1 MAEVLLSAP
10 PQDKLALVS
19 DKRLT
24 YGELRER
31 VHRLSNGLNSLG
43 IGEGK
48 KVAVMLYNTN
58 EFIES
63 VLAAQILGALPVP
76 INWHLKGD
84 EVSYMIENCDA
95 ELLICDKDFVGRS
108 ESIEIEKLVAGE
120 KYEELLRKS
129 SSEKPEKIF
138 HPSLMIYSSGTT
150 GRPKGIDWSIL
161 FETLLSYSKME
172 KEERKYA
179 SGMLT
184 SFTLGFG
191 WHRTSKVHLVAAP
204 LYHAAPLTFALIT
217 LMLRGTLVMLKR
229 FDARKAL
236 SLIQEEKIST
246 AFMPPILLKRILDVD
261 DKESYDISSMKS
273 LICAGAPCP
282 VKLKKGAIR
291 YFGPVFYEFYGSSET
306 AVNTILSPKDYLSNP
321 EKIKSVGKPA
331 PGNFLKI
338 IDEDGKE
345 CPPRV
350 PGELCVMNILT
361 RRLQYYKDP
370 EKTRKSFVE
379 IDGEKYYMEGEVA
392 YRDEDGYLYIVDRKK
407 DIIISG
413 GVNIYPGEIEE
424 VICSY
429 PKVEDAAVIGVPD
442 EEWGESIKALI
453 VPKKGEEIGREEI
466 ILYCREKL
474 AGYKKP
480 KYVEFVEELPRS
492 PDGKLLKRELRD
504 RYRK

>member
-1 MAEVLLSAP
+1 
-10 PQDKLALVS
+10 
-19 DKRLT
+19 
-24 YGELRER
+24 
-31 VHRLSNGLNSLG
+31 
-43 IGEGK
+43 
-48 KVAVMLYNTN
+48 
-58 EFIES
+58 
-63 VLAAQILGALPVP
+63 
-76 INWHLKGD
+76 
-84 EVSYMIENCDA
+84 
-95 ELLICDKDFVGRS
+95 
-108 ESIEIEKLVAGE
+108 
-120 KYEELLRKS
+120 
-129 SSEKPEKIF
+129 
-138 HPSLMIYSSGTT
+138 
-150 GRPKGIDWSIL
+150 
-161 FETLLSYSKME
+161 
-172 KEERKYA
+172 
-179 SGMLT
+179 
-184 SFTLGFG
+184 
-191 WHRTSKVHLVAAP
+191 
-204 LYHAAPLTFALIT
+204 
-217 LMLRGTLVMLKR
+217 
-229 FDARKAL
+229 
-236 SLIQEEKIST
+236 
-246 AFMPPILLKRILDVD
+246 
-261 DKESYDISSMKS
+261 
-273 LICAGAPCP
+273 
-282 VKLKKGAIR
+282 
-291 YFGPVFYEFYGSSET
+291 
-306 AVNTILSPKDYLSNP
+306 VNTILSPKDYLSNP

-345 CPPRV
+345 CPPGV
-350 PGELCVMNILT
+350 EGELCVMNILT